1 MFSNPADP
9 LSVIE
14 VRRKERAWIERWMRE
29 VQSKLDAELTGRV
42 NIKDRALDILNGKIQ
57 VHSLR
62 KNIPTAH

>member
-29 VQSKLDAELTGRV
+29 VEAKHDADTQ
-42 NIKDRALDILNGKIQ
+42 DRARIEETILNGNIQ

-62 KNIPTAH
+62 KNIQWLID